1 MSGLTIYRLT
11 GRSIGPNNPNW
22 GHAFFLP
29 ALFPAVHLFGFFFSS
44 QFGGMSLGGGVGVQS
59 VRHPNRTAVKGTP
72 SNQKAIKDKSKL
84 NGRGDSN
91 STKSVPQPQAIDL

>member
-1 MSGLTIYRLT
+1 
-11 GRSIGPNNPNW
+11 
-22 GHAFFLP
+22 
-29 ALFPAVHLFGFFFSS
+29 
-44 QFGGMSLGGGVGVQS
+44 MSLGGGVGVQS